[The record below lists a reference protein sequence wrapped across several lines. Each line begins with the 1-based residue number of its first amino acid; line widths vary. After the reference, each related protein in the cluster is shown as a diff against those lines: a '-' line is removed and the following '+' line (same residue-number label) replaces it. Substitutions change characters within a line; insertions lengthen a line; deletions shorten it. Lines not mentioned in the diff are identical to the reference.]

1 MMLIMQTMKLFLLA
15 LVSALAGAAH
25 AGRPVARKNIKLGN
39 RKLRRGDKVTEAL
52 LKKAIP
58 YKKKFGGRDQLV
70 SRRRL
75 DEEEFEIDGSY
86 SIKFARCLEVKTMD
100 EDLFDE
106 DIVAYVQSGDIVAAK
121 SYILFHVCQDD
132 ACYYDSYDDLYLVD
146 LATYIGSVAL
156 YHANYRTDYCEQ
168 CEQFVSRRSKF
179 KRLSG
184 PSWTATPGGFD
195 ATSQSLDCSK
205 IKG

>member
-1 MMLIMQTMKLFLLA
+1 MKVFLLA
-15 LVSALAGAAH
+15 LASALAGAAH
-25 AGRPVARKNIKLGN
+25 AGRPVARKTVKLGN
-39 RKLRRGDKVTEAL
+39 RKLRRGDAATEAI

-58 YKKKFGGRDQLV
+58 YKKKSGGSDQLV
-70 SRRRL
+70 TRTRRL

-132 ACYYDSYDDLYLVD
+132 TCYYDSYDDLYLVD
-146 LATYIGSVAL
+146 LATYMGSVAL

-168 CEQFVSRRSKF
+168 CEQFDEYCNPEEEENEQ
-179 KRLSG
+179 G
-184 PSWTATPGGFD
+184 E
-195 ATSQSLDCSK
+195 
-205 IKG
+205 